1 MDQAQPV
8 FSTGPLLRPAQLAE
22 ARNEVKTLEEKIRDP
37 KSGLEDRGQAHTQL
51 RRMSKTLEAQT
62 PLPPKDGAEEGRMVA
77 RSKELLDKILVG
89 MPSQEEMRKAPPGAV
104 DKHMK
109 WEAANKSAIQEWKNL
124 QLRLTRAEEPE
135 AANLERHRPTSS
147 TLLMDNAY
155 IPGKQFHM
163 PETTGPSV
171 IFSDEHYSY
180 LLKQA
185 PEIAMKLPLLT
196 NAQRAEVK
204 TIVERGMAEEKQAN

>member
-8 FSTGPLLRPAQLAE
+8 FSTTPLLRPAQLEE
-22 ARNEVKTLEEKIRDP
+22 ARAEVRTLKSKVDDP
-37 KSGLEDRGQAHTQL
+37 KSGLEDRGAAAAQL
-51 RRMSKTLEAQT
+51 RRMSKTLAAQT
-62 PLPPKDGAEEGRMVA
+62 PEPPKDGAEEGRMVA
-77 RSKELLDKILVG
+77 RSKALLDEILVG

-109 WEAANKSAIQEWKNL
+109 WERDNKSRIQEWKNL
-124 QLRLTRAEEPE
+124 QLRLTHATEPE
-135 AANLERHRPTSS
+135 AANLERHRPTAS

-163 PETTGPSV
+163 PEVTGPSV
-171 IFSDEHYSY
+171 ILGDEQIDY
-180 LLKQA
+180 LLKNA
-185 PEIAMKLPLLT
+185 PEIALKLPLLT

-204 TIVERGMAEEKQAN
+204 AIVERGMNEEKAA